1 MAEESWSDQLTE
13 YLRAKGHADEDIKK
27 ILALVERYEN
37 QVQRDSIMESIDSG
51 SFDLEA
57 IIAEAMDKEG

>member
-13 YLRAKGHADEDIKK
+13 YLRAKGHTGEDIEK
-27 ILALVERYEN
+27 ILVLVERYEN
-37 QVQRDSIMESIDSG
+37 QVQRDSLMESIDSG